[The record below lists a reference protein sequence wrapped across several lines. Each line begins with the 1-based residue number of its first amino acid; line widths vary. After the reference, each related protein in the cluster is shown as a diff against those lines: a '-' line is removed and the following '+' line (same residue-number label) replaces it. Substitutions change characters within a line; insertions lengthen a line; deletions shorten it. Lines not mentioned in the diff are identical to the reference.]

1 MRGDMEGNP
10 KLAFSATIS
19 YAITALFNAIL
30 VVVKE
35 NKSTGVYDWLK
46 NTFGHHWIGHGIVT
60 LIVFIV
66 ITIIGMFVF
75 KKEEIDDKTANLM
88 VILIFVFT
96 LISVAIIAGFFLME
110 L

>member
-1 MRGDMEGNP
+1 MEGNP
-10 KLAFSATIS
+10 KLAFSATVS
-19 YAITALFNAIL
+19 YAITALFNSIL
-30 VVVKE
+30 VVWKE
-35 NKSTGVYDWLK
+35 EDKNIFNWLK

-66 ITIIGMFVF
+66 LTIIGMFVSY
-75 KKEEIDDKTANLM
+75 KAELDDKTANLM
-88 VILIFVFT
+88 IILVFLFT